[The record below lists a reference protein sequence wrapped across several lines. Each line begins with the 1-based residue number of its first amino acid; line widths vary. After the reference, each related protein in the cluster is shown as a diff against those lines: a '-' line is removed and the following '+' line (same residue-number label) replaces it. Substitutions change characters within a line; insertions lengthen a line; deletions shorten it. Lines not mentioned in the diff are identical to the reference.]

1 MKSLLNKS
9 YFYFWA
15 TTVVIIAIRYASL
28 LQIKRSSLHLNIADS
43 YFITAYK
50 HITIVLFLYYAFIG
64 LIYFIYNKLKI
75 QLNTKLTIAHTVLS
89 VGCFFGYYLG
99 KFFMIR
105 NSSVPLHLK
114 QRESLNDIILVLI
127 LIVLFAQTLF
137 LLNLVLSTVKM
148 LKQKSKK

>member
-9 YFYFWA
+9 YFYFWV
-15 TTVVIIAIRYASL
+15 TTVVIIVIRFATL
-28 LQIKRSSLHLNIADS
+28 LRIKESTLIINAYDT

-64 LIYFIYNKLKI
+64 LIYFIYHKLKI
-75 QLNTKLTIAHTVLS
+75 QLNAKLTIAHTVLS
-89 VGCFFGYYLG
+89 IGCFFGYYLG
-99 KFFMIR
+99 EFFMIR
-105 NSSVPLHLK
+105 NFSVSLHLK
-114 QRESLNDIILVLI
+114 QRESLNDFILVLI

-137 LLNLVLSTVKM
+137 LLNLILSTVKM